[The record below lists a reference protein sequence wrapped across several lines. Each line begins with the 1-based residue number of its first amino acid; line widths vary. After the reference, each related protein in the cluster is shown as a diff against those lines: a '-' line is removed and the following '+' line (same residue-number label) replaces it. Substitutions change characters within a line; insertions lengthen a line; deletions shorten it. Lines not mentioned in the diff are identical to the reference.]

1 MKEELLPKHVAI
13 ILDGNGRWAKKRGL
27 PRKMGHK
34 RGSENLKDLS
44 LGIFNLGIPYLSVFI
59 FSTENFKRD
68 QEEVDYLMNLFVDK
82 FKTEFE
88 LYKRENIKVVFSG
101 RRENLRNDVL
111 EAMDKIT
118 EETKNNTKGV
128 MNFCLNYGGQYE
140 MIDAVKKIIE
150 DGIDVTTLT
159 PDLFM
164 KYCYQ
169 DLPPIDLMIRTSGEC
184 RISNFMLYQM
194 AYAEL
199 YFTDTYFPDFDIE
212 AFKVAL
218 SNYQGRNRRFGGLK
232 NEDKNS

>member
-1 MKEELLPKHVAI
+1 
-13 ILDGNGRWAKKRGL
+13 
-27 PRKMGHK
+27 
-34 RGSENLKDLS
+34 
-44 LGIFNLGIPYLSVFI
+44 
-59 FSTENFKRD
+59 
-68 QEEVDYLMNLFVDK
+68 MNLFVNK